1 MNGLFD
7 LDTYQ
12 QCRTAERMRKSGALP
27 ALVRRPRFPV
37 VHRYRTVAEWLA
49 ALEGAP
55 QEVRQALRSQPE
67 RDILVLKPSH
77 AQIIRQVADKH
88 GIEVEH
94 MIGPRRTRPLVNAR
108 IEAYCRLYNECPQM
122 SLPAIG
128 RAVGGRDHTTV
139 LHAIRNHGHLHG
151 ITYREGGRGNGQG

>member
-49 ALEGAP
+49 AMGGAP
-55 QEVRQALRSQPE
+55 KDVQQAARSAPE
-67 RDILVLKPSH
+67 RDILVIKPARH
-77 AQIIRQVADKH
+77 RIIREVCDKH
-88 GIEVEH
+88 GLDVEH
-94 MIGPRRTRPLVNAR
+94 VLSDRRTRPLVEAR
-108 IEAYCRLYNECPQM
+108 IECYCRLYVECPEM

-128 RAVGGRDHTTV
+128 RAMGGRDHTTV
-139 LHAIRNHGHLHG
+139 LHSIRKYGHLHG
-151 ITYREGGRGNGQG
+151 ITYREGGRK